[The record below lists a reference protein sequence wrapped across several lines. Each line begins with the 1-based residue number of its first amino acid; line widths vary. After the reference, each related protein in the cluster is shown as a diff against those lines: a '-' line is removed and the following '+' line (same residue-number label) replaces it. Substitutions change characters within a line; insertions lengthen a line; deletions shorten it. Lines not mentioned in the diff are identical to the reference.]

1 MVNMKKRMRDSH
13 LSTKKS
19 IQGQIKRVFVV
30 CFAVILAAG
39 ILAGCGGSGGEFYT
53 LREAYVNGWLSVEEL
68 QSIAYYYQG
77 NEDESFVPIALNP
90 EKLSAEA
97 EESIKKTHLQ
107 EIKQDYPFANI
118 KGVYIEEYFGT
129 YGDCIAVYV
138 RDDYRKID
146 VLVVPETEIGG
157 IVFYNLTMPGLMI
170 WRKK

>member
-1 MVNMKKRMRDSH
+1 MKR
-13 LSTKKS
+13 
-19 IQGQIKRVFVV
+19 IK
-30 CFAVILAAG
+30 ILAVV
-39 ILAGCGGSGGEFYT
+39 LALGALCMGVLSGCSGSDGEFYS
-53 LREAYVNGWLSVEEL
+53 LQEAYVNGWLSVEEL

-77 NEDESFVPIALNP
+77 NEDESFVPIVLNP

-107 EIKQDYPFANI
+107 EIKHDYPFANI
-118 KGVYIEEYFGT
+118 RGVYIEEYFGT

-157 IVFYNLTMPGLMI
+157 IVFYGLTMPGLMI